1 MRVSTANRAVARLA
15 AKAIS
20 DRTRDEEGMSDQPTL
35 RSDARRNREK
45 LLAVAAETFATS
57 GVNASLEEI
66 ARQAG
71 VGVGTLYRH
80 FPSRE
85 ALVAATY
92 RHEVEQ
98 LCDSV
103 DDLREALAP
112 DAALRAWMNGF
123 VHYTAAKRGMGEALR
138 AVMASDSALY
148 AEAYAKLVGALDSLL
163 AAAAA
168 AGTIRPDARGED
180 VLRALGAIWMIK
192 DSANRD
198 EQAERVL
205 DLLMDGLRYDP
216 SRRSPSG

>member
-1 MRVSTANRAVARLA
+1 MTDLTS
-15 AKAIS
+15 
-20 DRTRDEEGMSDQPTL
+20 Q

-45 LLAVAAETFATS
+45 LLAAAADAFATS
-57 GVNASLEEI
+57 GVSSSLEEI

-85 ALVAATY
+85 ALVVATY

-103 DDLREALAP
+103 GDLQATMAP
-112 DAALRAWMNGF
+112 DAALRAWMDGF
-123 VHYTAAKRGMGEALR
+123 IRYTAAKRGMGEALQ

-148 AEAYAKLVGALDSLL
+148 ADAYAGLVAALDALIG
-163 AAAAA
+163 AAVA

-180 VLRALGAIWMIK
+180 VLRALGAIWMIRE
-192 DSANRD
+192 SEQRE
-198 EQAERVL
+198 EQAKRVL
-205 DLLMDGLRYDP
+205 DLLMDGLRYDA
-216 SRRSPSG
+216 SRRAPSG

>member
-1 MRVSTANRAVARLA
+1 VTDL
-15 AKAIS
+15 
-20 DRTRDEEGMSDQPTL
+20 TTQ

-45 LLAVAAETFATS
+45 LLAAAADAFATS
-57 GVNASLEEI
+57 GVSSSLEEI

-103 DDLREALAP
+103 EDLKAAMPP
-112 DAALRAWMNGF
+112 DAALRAWMDGF
-123 VHYTAAKRGMGEALR
+123 IRYTAAKRGMGEALQ

-148 AEAYAKLVGALDSLL
+148 ADAYAGLVAALDALIG
-163 AAAAA
+163 AAVT

-180 VLRALGAIWMIK
+180 VLRALGAIWMIRE
-192 DSANRD
+192 SEQRE
-198 EQAERVL
+198 EQAKRVL
-205 DLLMDGLRYDP
+205 DLLMDGLRYDASRP
-216 SRRSPSG
+216 SPPG

>member
-1 MRVSTANRAVARLA
+1 VTDLTSQRA
-15 AKAIS
+15 
-20 DRTRDEEGMSDQPTL
+20 
-35 RSDARRNREK
+35 DARRNREK
-45 LLAVAAETFATS
+45 LLAAAADAFATS

-103 DDLREALAP
+103 GELQDAMAP
-112 DAALRAWMNGF
+112 DAALRAWMDGF
-123 VHYTAAKRGMGEALR
+123 IHYTAAKRGMGEALQ

-148 AEAYAKLVGALDSLL
+148 ADAYARLVAALDALVG
-163 AAAAA
+163 AAAA

-180 VLRALGAIWMIK
+180 VLRALGAIWMIRE
-192 DSANRD
+192 SEQRE
-198 EQAERVL
+198 EQAKRVL
-205 DLLMDGLRYDP
+205 DLLMDGLRYDA
-216 SRRSPSG
+216 SRR

>member
-1 MRVSTANRAVARLA
+1 VT
-15 AKAIS
+15 
-20 DRTRDEEGMSDQPTL
+20 DQPTL

-45 LLAVAAETFATS
+45 LLAAAAEAFAS
-57 GVNASLEEI
+57 AGVNASLEEI

-103 DDLREALAP
+103 GELQETLAP
-112 DAALRAWMNGF
+112 DAALRAWMDGF
-123 VHYTAAKRGMGEALR
+123 VRYTATKRGMGEALQ

-148 AEAYAKLVGALDSLL
+148 ADAYARLVAALDSLID
-163 AAAAA
+163 AAAAVGA
-168 AGTIRPDARGED
+168 IRPDARGED
-180 VLRALGAIWMIK
+180 VLRALAAIWMIREGP
-192 DSANRD
+192 NRE
-198 EQAERVL
+198 EQARRVL
-205 DLLMDGLRYDP
+205 DLLMDGLRYHEA
-216 SRRSPSG
+216 RG

>member
-1 MRVSTANRAVARLA
+1 MRDSEATSASSGTVT
-15 AKAIS
+15 
-20 DRTRDEEGMSDQPTL
+20 DQPAL

-45 LLAVAAETFATS
+45 LLAVAAETFAAS

-98 LCDSV
+98 LCESV
-103 DDLREALAP
+103 GDLQASLAP
-112 DAALRAWMNGF
+112 DAALRAWMDGF
-123 VHYTAAKRGMGEALR
+123 VHYTAAKRGMGEALQ

-148 AEAYAKLVGALDSLL
+148 AEAYAKLVAALDALL
-163 AAAAA
+163 ATASA

-180 VLRALGAIWMIK
+180 VLRALAAIWMIR
-192 DSANRD
+192 DSANRE

-205 DLLMDGLRYDP
+205 DLLMDGLRYG
-216 SRRSPSG
+216 RLHTSG

>member
-1 MRVSTANRAVARLA
+1 VT
-15 AKAIS
+15 
-20 DRTRDEEGMSDQPTL
+20 EPQTL

-45 LLAVAAETFATS
+45 LLAVAAGAFATG
-57 GVNASLEEI
+57 GVNASLEDI

-103 DDLREALAP
+103 GELLETLPP
-112 DAALRAWMNGF
+112 DAALRAWMDGF
-123 VHYTAAKRGMGEALR
+123 VHYIATKRGMGEALQ
-138 AVMASDSALY
+138 AVMASNSEIFADT
-148 AEAYAKLVGALDSLL
+148 YAKLRGSLDSLI
-163 AAAAA
+163 AAAAE

-180 VLRALGAIWMIK
+180 VLRALGAIWMIRE
-192 DSANRD
+192 SENRE
-198 EQAERVL
+198 EQAGRVL
-205 DLLMDGLRYDP
+205 DLLMDGLRYDG
-216 SRRSPSG
+216 SRRSPGG

>member
-1 MRVSTANRAVARLA
+1 MKDLTS
-15 AKAIS
+15 
-20 DRTRDEEGMSDQPTL
+20 Q

-45 LLAVAAETFATS
+45 LLAAAADAFATS
-57 GVNASLEEI
+57 GVSSSLEEI

-103 DDLREALAP
+103 GDLQATMAP
-112 DAALRAWMNGF
+112 DAALRAWMDGF
-123 VHYTAAKRGMGEALR
+123 IRYTAAKRGMGEALQ

-148 AEAYAKLVGALDSLL
+148 ADAYAGLVAALDSLIG
-163 AAAAA
+163 AAAA
-168 AGTIRPDARGED
+168 AGTIRPDGRGED
-180 VLRALGAIWMIK
+180 VLRALGAIWMI
-192 DSANRD
+192 RD
-198 EQAERVL
+198 GEQREEQAKRVL
-205 DLLMDGLRYDP
+205 DLLMDGLRYHAQL
-216 SRRSPSG
+216 R

>member
-1 MRVSTANRAVARLA
+1 MTDLTSQRA
-15 AKAIS
+15 
-20 DRTRDEEGMSDQPTL
+20 
-35 RSDARRNREK
+35 DARRNREK
-45 LLAVAAETFATS
+45 LLAAAADAFATS

-103 DDLREALAP
+103 GELQAAMTP
-112 DAALRAWMNGF
+112 DAALRAWMDGF
-123 VHYTAAKRGMGEALR
+123 IHYTAAKRGMGEALQ

-148 AEAYAKLVGALDSLL
+148 ADAYARLVAALDALVG
-163 AAAAA
+163 AAAA

-180 VLRALGAIWMIK
+180 VLRALGAIWMIRE
-192 DSANRD
+192 SEQRE
-198 EQAERVL
+198 EQAKRVL
-205 DLLMDGLRYDP
+205 DLLMDGLRYDA
-216 SRRSPSG
+216 SR

>member
-1 MRVSTANRAVARLA
+1 MRRRPPSGGGSGIDLNNHLDWPGRMEPPLCRD
-15 AKAIS
+15 S
-20 DRTRDEEGMSDQPTL
+20 STRDSVNEPQTL

-45 LLAVAAETFATS
+45 LLAVAAEAFASS

-103 DDLREALAP
+103 GDLQASLAP
-112 DAALRAWMNGF
+112 DAALRAWMDGF
-123 VHYTAAKRGMGEALR
+123 VHYTAAKRGMGR
-138 AVMASDSALY
+138 RC
-148 AEAYAKLVGALDSLL
+148 
-163 AAAAA
+163 
-168 AGTIRPDARGED
+168 RPSWR
-180 VLRALGAIWMIK
+180 
-192 DSANRD
+192 
-198 EQAERVL
+198 
-205 DLLMDGLRYDP
+205 P
-216 SRRSPSG
+216 TRRSTPMPTRSSSARSTRCWPRRPRPARSAPTFAART

>member
-1 MRVSTANRAVARLA
+1 VT
-15 AKAIS
+15 
-20 DRTRDEEGMSDQPTL
+20 EPQTL
-35 RSDARRNREK
+35 RSDARRNRDK
-45 LLAVAAETFATS
+45 LLVVAAGAFATA

-103 DDLREALAP
+103 GELLETLAP
-112 DAALRAWMNGF
+112 DAALRAWMDGF
-123 VHYTAAKRGMGEALR
+123 VHYIATKRGMGEALQ
-138 AVMASDSALY
+138 AVMASDSAIF
-148 AEAYAKLVGALDSLL
+148 ADTYAKLRGALDALI
-163 AAAAA
+163 AAAVE

-180 VLRALGAIWMIK
+180 VLRALGAIWMIRESE
-192 DSANRD
+192 DRE
-198 EQAERVL
+198 EQAARVL
-205 DLLMDGLRYDP
+205 DLLMDGLRYDG
-216 SRRSPSG
+216 SRRSSRR

>member
-1 MRVSTANRAVARLA
+1 MRDSEATSASSGTVT
-15 AKAIS
+15 
-20 DRTRDEEGMSDQPTL
+20 DQPAL

-45 LLAVAAETFATS
+45 LLAAAAETFAAS

-98 LCDSV
+98 LCESV
-103 DDLREALAP
+103 GDLQASLAP
-112 DAALRAWMNGF
+112 DAALRAWMDGF
-123 VHYTAAKRGMGEALR
+123 VHYTAAKRGMGEALQ

-148 AEAYAKLVGALDSLL
+148 ADAYAKLVAALDALL
-163 AAAAA
+163 ATASA
-168 AGTIRPDARGED
+168 AGTIRSDARGDD
-180 VLRALGAIWMIK
+180 VLRALAAIWMIR
-192 DSANRD
+192 DSANR
-198 EQAERVL
+198 EQQAGRVL
-205 DLLMDGLRYDP
+205 NLLMDGLRYDP
-216 SRRSPSG
+216 SRASG

>member
-1 MRVSTANRAVARLA
+1 
-15 AKAIS
+15 
-20 DRTRDEEGMSDQPTL
+20 
-35 RSDARRNREK
+35 
-45 LLAVAAETFATS
+45 
-57 GVNASLEEI
+57 
-66 ARQAG
+66 
-71 VGVGTLYRH
+71 
-80 FPSRE
+80 
-85 ALVAATY
+85 
-92 RHEVEQ
+92 
-98 LCDSV
+98 
-103 DDLREALAP
+103 
-112 DAALRAWMNGF
+112 
-123 VHYTAAKRGMGEALR
+123 
-138 AVMASDSALY
+138 MASDSALY

>member
-1 MRVSTANRAVARLA
+1 VT
-15 AKAIS
+15 
-20 DRTRDEEGMSDQPTL
+20 EPQTL

-45 LLAVAAETFATS
+45 LLAVAAEAFATA

-103 DDLREALAP
+103 GALLETLAP
-112 DAALRAWMNGF
+112 DAALRAWMDGF
-123 VHYTAAKRGMGEALR
+123 VHYIATKRGMGEALQ
-138 AVMASDSALY
+138 AVMASDSAIFADTY
-148 AEAYAKLVGALDSLL
+148 ARLRGALDALI
-163 AAAAA
+163 AAAAE

-180 VLRALGAIWMIK
+180 VLRALGAIWMIRE
-192 DSANRD
+192 SESRE
-198 EQAERVL
+198 EQAGRVL
-205 DLLMDGLRYDP
+205 DLLMDGLRYDA
-216 SRRSPSG
+216 SRRSPGA

>member
-1 MRVSTANRAVARLA
+1 MTDLTSQRA
-15 AKAIS
+15 
-20 DRTRDEEGMSDQPTL
+20 
-35 RSDARRNREK
+35 DARRNREK
-45 LLAVAAETFATS
+45 LLAAAADAFATS

-103 DDLREALAP
+103 GELQAAMTP
-112 DAALRAWMNGF
+112 DAALRAWMDGF
-123 VHYTAAKRGMGEALR
+123 IHYTAAKRGMGEALQ

-148 AEAYAKLVGALDSLL
+148 ADAYARLVAALDALVG
-163 AAAAA
+163 AAAA

-180 VLRALGAIWMIK
+180 VLRALGAIWMIRE
-192 DSANRD
+192 S
-198 EQAERVL
+198 EQREEHAKRVL
-205 DLLMDGLRYDP
+205 DLLMDGLRYDA
-216 SRRSPSG
+216 SR